1 LTGQPQLHKKSCT
14 PGSIIRDVERQLEF
28 EWMFTRILEQAFPVP
43 IPFSAAIP
51 TLRSLRRPALFVE
64 ISKRKCAVFNFLV
77 DLYARAGINRAKESE
92 SEGLQP

>member
-1 LTGQPQLHKKSCT
+1 
-14 PGSIIRDVERQLEF
+14 
-28 EWMFTRILEQAFPVP
+28 MFTRILEQAFPVP

-77 DLYARAGINRAKESE
+77 DLYARAGINRGKGKRIRRAATITSP
-92 SEGLQP
+92 SIPNAAALP